1 MYSNNA
7 NLVMEEASLK
17 GSIVFCPF
25 LFLMFIF
32 ERESTQGEEGGAEKE
47 EDRGSKAS
55 SVLTGESLM

>member
-25 LFLMFIF
+25 FFLMFIF
-32 ERESTQGEEGGAEKE
+32 ERERERERAHEEK
-47 EDRGSKAS
+47 RGLQRKRRTEGPKQA
-55 SVLTGESLM
+55 LC